1 MLYFKYMINY
11 KQFKKQVL
19 KDEEICRAYNE
30 LKPEFD
36 LIQIIIKKRIGQ
48 GLTQKE
54 LARKMG
60 TKQSSI
66 SRFESGNYNPT
77 IDFLKKIATALDV
90 QLKITV
96 S

>member
-1 MLYFKYMINY
+1 MKNY
-11 KQFKKQVL
+11 KQFKKEIL
-19 KDEEICRAYNE
+19 KDKKIKKAYDE

-36 LIQIIIKKRIGQ
+36 LIQIIIEKRIEQ

-54 LARKMG
+54 LARKIG

-66 SRFESGNYNPT
+66 SRFESGSYNPT
-77 IDFLKKIATALDV
+77 IDFLKKIASALDV